1 MENSDLLRRAE
12 DLQRRCEK
20 NGVLTA
26 THFLTPAE
34 RFQLERWA
42 KTQPGCRLVFSGGHP
57 DCERTV
63 GFFLPDWL
71 DEEWLPLD
79 EQICALELSAP
90 FGNPGHRDYLG
101 ALLGMGIGRERLGDI
116 WVKDGSA
123 VVFCLP
129 GVEKHLLSIDKV
141 GRDAVRAR
149 PLPLTEVTPPERKV
163 KKKSFSVQSLR
174 LDAVAGGLFDLSR
187 SEAARLIDD
196 YFRSFPSIRAWI
208 DATLASARAN
218 GYVETLLGRRRYVPD
233 VNSGTATVRSFA
245 ERNAVNAP
253 IQGTSAG
260 GPKVAGVGPG
270 HPHGAADPR
279 RIAAG
284 GA

>member
-34 RFQLERWA
+34 RFRLECWA

-149 PLPLTEVTPPERKV
+149 LLTLTEVTPPERKV

-187 SEAARLIDD
+187 SEAARQVEAGTVSLNYEICDKC
-196 YFRSFPSIRAWI
+196 
-208 DATLASARAN
+208 DAPVHEGDILSLR
-218 GYVETLLGRRRYVPD
+218 GKGKGRIIGLG
-233 VNSGTATVRSFA
+233 
-245 ERNAVNAP
+245 
-253 IQGTSAG
+253 GTSRKG
-260 GPKVAGVGPG
+260 RQFVEGE
-270 HPHGAADPR
+270 
-279 RIAAG
+279 IYLS
-284 GA
+284 

>member
-79 EQICALELSAP
+79 EQICALELSVP

-149 PLPLTEVTPPERKV
+149 PLTLTEVTPPERKV

-174 LDAVAGGLFDLSR
+174 LDAVVGGMFNLSR
-187 SEAARLIDD
+187 TEAARQI
-196 YFRSFPSIRAWI
+196 SAGNVSINYQESLKTDFAVKENDIVSLRGA
-208 DATLASARAN
+208 
-218 GYVETLLGRRRYVPD
+218 GKGRVT
-233 VNSGTATVRSFA
+233 GTG
-245 ERNAVNAP
+245 
-253 IQGTSAG
+253 GTSRKGRLFVYAE
-260 GPKVAGVGPG
+260 
-270 HPHGAADPR
+270 
-279 RIAAG
+279 IYQ
-284 GA
+284 

>member
-79 EQICALELSAP
+79 EQICALELSVP
-90 FGNPGHRDYLG
+90 FGNPVHRDYLG

-149 PLPLTEVTPPERKV
+149 LLTLTEVTPPERKV

-187 SEAARLIDD
+187 SEAARQVEAGTVSLNYEICDKC
-196 YFRSFPSIRAWI
+196 
-208 DATLASARAN
+208 DAPVHEGDILSLR
-218 GYVETLLGRRRYVPD
+218 GKGKGRIIGLG
-233 VNSGTATVRSFA
+233 
-245 ERNAVNAP
+245 
-253 IQGTSAG
+253 GTSRKG
-260 GPKVAGVGPG
+260 RQFVEGE
-270 HPHGAADPR
+270 
-279 RIAAG
+279 IYLS
-284 GA
+284 